1 MSAILRP
8 RRVIGTM
15 LALVLGYGL
24 WRLSD
29 VVVDLLQ
36 WPDLLPLVRLGA
48 VVVGVTCL
56 EFVFA
61 ALRPLLRETRAQ
73 ALTAGEHE

>member
-1 MSAILRP
+1 MSGILHP
-8 RRVIGTM
+8 RSVIGTM

-29 VVVDLLQ
+29 VVV
-36 WPDLLPLVRLGA
+36 
-48 VVVGVTCL
+48 GVTCL
-56 EFVFA
+56 EYVFA